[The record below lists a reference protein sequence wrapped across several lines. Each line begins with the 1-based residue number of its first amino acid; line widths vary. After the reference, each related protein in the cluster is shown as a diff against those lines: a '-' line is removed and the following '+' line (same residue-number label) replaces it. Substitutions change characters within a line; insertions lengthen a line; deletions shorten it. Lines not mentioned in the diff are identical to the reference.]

1 VKQIGPEIEL
11 CRQTVK
17 GWENLRLIYN
27 GILLIAGGILLWRVF
42 YLQGS
47 MEGLSG
53 GGLVIR
59 GNLVVWSI
67 LFGIGANVC
76 FCLGP
81 YTEFIVIAL
90 GFPLSARK
98 IRYFLFALGL
108 LSSLGA
114 IMLVWGS
121 VEFSVS
127 RFSAPPGTILAMR

>member
-1 VKQIGPEIEL
+1 MA
-11 CRQTVK
+11 T
-17 GWENLRLIYN
+17 YN
-27 GILLIAGGILLWRVF
+27 GNILIAGGILLWRAF
-42 YLQGS
+42 YLQES

-53 GGLVIR
+53 EGLVSR

-98 IRYFLFALGL
+98 IRYFLFSLGL
-108 LSSLGA
+108 LISLGS
-114 IMLVWGS
+114 IMLLWGF
-121 VEFSVS
+121 VEFSV
-127 RFSAPPGTILAMR
+127 